1 VQTDRNLG
9 RHHRLARNALAAKN
23 ILSPAVLG
31 IQPGCVVALV
41 SRQPPGASRYV
52 AGSRVQI
59 ENDVEVLEGYCRF
72 HPRGSVSLVE
82 AVELVTRAIA
92 FCREQRIPRLLVNI
106 TGLTQFSVPTLV
118 DRYLMVEEWAR
129 EARGMVAVAMVAM
142 PEHIHPEKFG
152 VKAAADSGLRGDIFT
167 SERDALEWLLAGSTG
182 AADGTGT

>member
-1 VQTDRNLG
+1 
-9 RHHRLARNALAAKN
+9 
-23 ILSPAVLG
+23 
-31 IQPGCVVALV
+31 LV